1 MAKKDTLTIDTD
13 RVNSGIKTFN
23 DKKKSY
29 TSAYKTFKGSYLNTG
44 GDATVTKLKNTVSGL
59 YASLNSLYNGINSYS
74 TKYINSVSQQEQ
86 ALKDGLLS
94 SDEETEIRGAINAV
108 NQILNGADPTDI
120 MIDPR
125 TGEVH
130 VNVDD
135 NKRYID
141 IDPKTNGSLRTPEA
155 KEANR
160 DYLYQA
166 HLAHPK
172 LATFLDAWTPIPF
185 ELGNVAPYSKKQ
197 YAKIQEIKK
206 KNTKAHIAGT
216 IAGIATFAVIPG
228 GGEAEGAK
236 LLSMAVKGGASVS
249 RKQLLKTGAKIL
261 IKEELKD
268 APVNF
273 AFAVKEGYDFSTGK
287 INWDTVKKSMVINVG
302 IDVGLRGVV
311 GLGKYVKDKDA
322 FKSVSG
328 LFRKTIG
335 NKRGSISIGSEKK
348 LAKDIIPG
356 TGVIDDAFVI
366 NKGKVSNKVD
376 DVFDKTI
383 KTSERG
389 DNIGSYISRDNPNI
403 IEPKVKTEV
412 KTKVDIS
419 EPKIKTET
427 HPSPNKIIDDV
438 PANKQ
443 PNVDIPEA
451 KPKTDIQDSP
461 KVVNEPKVSNKE
473 VKPVER
479 TTSYNDYRDYYE
491 GPGEELEK
499 NVKRIANEQTPGKNY
514 YSETDLGKA
523 SIGYKSERLG
533 DVGNYK
539 TLNAMQ
545 RGEVVFDDASRHI
558 YYTESGVPTEIS
570 YTEFQETYGISA
582 HEFRYRQQQTIR
594 LFQDAARKNPIGED
608 LRAVRKVNYDALE
621 KYGIRE
627 GDAPEVVLKKLGGN
641 YTDPAMTSVSVIDD
655 PSIMF
660 DRKIKLIQDIDGS
673 TGAIPMSGNYGGE
686 GELLLQDHL
695 AFEPVNA
702 YYEGEGIDR
711 KLVIHMQQKVPHKD
725 WSKSPVMQLEKST
738 PNINSIPHTISSE
751 PKVTTIPSENKVIF
765 YPKGNPKEALHNTIE
780 SINKMIQE
788 QPVYKDQLIAIQDR
802 IYKSGKVN
810 DYDIKDISKIFDN
823 YVEKNNPQDID
834 RILDL
839 KELSQYSLDNNSKY
853 VVTSDTS
860 NIDDYIKYTM
870 EQGESLFNPSD
881 KYANHI
887 DDKIRR
893 GYEKVG
899 LKYDDVNTIP
909 KLKEETSINQT
920 TNVEQKVQQTPE
932 AVEGQQIS
940 TLRSDIFD

>member
-172 LATFLDAWTPIPF
+172 LGTFLDAWTPIPF

-287 INWDTVKKSMVINVG
+287 INWGTVKKSMAINVG
-302 IDVGLRGVV
+302 IDVGLRGIV
-311 GLGKYVKDKDA
+311 GLGKYAKDKDA

-403 IEPKVKTEV
+403 IEPKVKTEA
-412 KTKVDIS
+412 K
-419 EPKIKTET
+419 PK
-427 HPSPNKIIDDV
+427 
-438 PANKQ
+438 
-443 PNVDIPEA
+443 VDIPEQ
-451 KPKTDIQDSP
+451 KPKVDIPEQKPKVDIPEQKPKVDIPEQKPKVDIPEQKPKVDIPEQKQKEEFKLKTDIFGPSTP
-461 KVVNEPKVSNKE
+461 KVERPSYLERYRGTEEGYNIEKILGSRDKFESDEAYREFFNSLGADGQKYGLTVSKIDGINRLNAMDVLEGISVESYYKRLIDEEKIGLSGVKHAGERAYDMVNDLDRQGLTLKLSPEEGERLKQLIKGKDIELPKPELSEDSLLAQIQEIFGPNDPPIIRDKNLDDVIDKWVKAPDTKE
-473 VKPVER
+473 SPDIKKMMDEFFEKPKKTVTENSSPIKETPIPKENPI
-479 TTSYNDYRDYYE
+479 TTYKNEDEFMRDIGAE
-491 GPGEELEK
+491 HRARIEK
-499 NVKRIANEQTPGKNY
+499 QAVDEYKRAHPSEANEHV
-514 YSETDLGKA
+514 
-523 SIGYKSERLG
+523 RLG
-533 DVGNYK
+533 WTEYGSVVDNYKGQSPYSVGNYQI
-539 TLNAMQ
+539 LNPIM
-545 RGEVVFDDASRHI
+545 RGENPFDFRNKTVTYTDTFGHVHEESFEEFGSHI
-558 YYTESGVPTEIS
+558 NMPVN
-570 YTEFQETYGISA
+570 EFYFKNAEAAKLLQ
-582 HEFRYRQQQTIR
+582 RYAQN
-594 LFQDAARKNPIGED
+594 NPIGKEIT
-608 LRAVRKVNYDALE
+608 VIKGVNYDALSR
-621 KYGIRE
+621 YGIT
-627 GDAPEVVLKKLGGN
+627 ASTPPEEVLKRMSF
-641 YTDPAMTSVSVIDD
+641 YSDPSIMSCAIADD
-655 PSIMF
+655 PSIHV
-660 DRKIKLIQDIDGS
+660 
-673 TGAIPMSGNYGGE
+673 
-686 GELLLQDHL
+686 LQSKD
-695 AFEPVNA
+695 V
-702 YYEGEGIDR
+702 
-711 KLVIHMQQKVPHKD
+711 KLVIT
-725 WSKSPVMQLEKST
+725 L
-738 PNINSIPHTISSE
+738 
-751 PKVTTIPSENKVIF
+751 NK
-765 YPKGNPKEALHNTIE
+765 NTGVLPI
-780 SINKMIQE
+780 
-788 QPVYKDQLIAIQDR
+788 
-802 IYKSGKVN
+802 G
-810 DYDIKDISKIFDN
+810 
-823 YVEKNNPQDID
+823 
-834 RILDL
+834 
-839 KELSQYSLDNNSKY
+839 
-853 VVTSDTS
+853 
-860 NIDDYIKYTM
+860 
-870 EQGESLFNPSD
+870 GESEVLVQGGL
-881 KYANHI
+881 
-887 DDKIRR
+887 
-893 GYEKVG
+893 GYRPTKAEMKNG
-899 LKYDDVNTIP
+899 QLYIYLK
-909 KLKEETSINQT
+909 
-920 TNVEQKVQQTPE
+920 
-932 AVEGQQIS
+932 
-940 TLRSDIFD
+940 